1 MAGEQPGGL
10 NHLKLTARLI
20 ARDAVRYTPAGLPV
34 LNLQLQYQG
43 EVDEAGVPRKV
54 EMQIL
59 AIAIGS
65 ICQTIELMQMG
76 QLANFEG
83 FLAHKS
89 LRSQALIFHITTI
102 HF

>member
-10 NHLKLTARLI
+10 NQLKLTARLI
-20 ARDAVRYTPAGLPV
+20 AREAIRYTPAGQPV
-34 LNLQLQYQG
+34 INYQLQYLG
-43 EVDEAGVPRKV
+43 EVNEAGIPRKV
-54 EMQIL
+54 EMQIA
-59 AIAIGS
+59 AITIGPEYR
-65 ICQTIELMQMG
+65 TIEMMEIG

-89 LRSQALIFHITTI
+89 LRSQALIFHITNI